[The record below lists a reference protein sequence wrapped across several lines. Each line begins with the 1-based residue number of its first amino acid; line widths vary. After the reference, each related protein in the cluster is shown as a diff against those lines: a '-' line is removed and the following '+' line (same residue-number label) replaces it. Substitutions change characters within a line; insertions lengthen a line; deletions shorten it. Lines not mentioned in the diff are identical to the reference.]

1 MCGGLALLD
10 RRPLLAGVLLG
21 CMIYKPQFGLI
32 LPVVLL
38 AGGHYR
44 AIAGA
49 VLAAGMLVAATL
61 VAFDSGVWAAFVHSL
76 PLTQSVII
84 EHGAAGWEKIQSAF
98 SAARWWGASIGL
110 AWAVQT
116 AVTGLAVLSAVFV
129 ARGVKS
135 EVRNVVV
142 VAAALLS
149 TPYVLDYD
157 LVPLALSIAFMVRD
171 GRARGF
177 LSYEKSL
184 LALVWGV
191 PLIGRIVFQ
200 ATGLPIDLISVLVMA
215 GLALRRAW
223 VFDRSWILDAGDRV
237 AVRLRANRGLA

>member
-1 MCGGLALLD
+1 
-10 RRPLLAGVLLG
+10 
-21 CMIYKPQFGLI
+21 MIYKPQFGLI

-49 VLAAGMLVAATL
+49 MLAAGLLVAATL

-84 EHGAAGWEKIQSAF
+84 EQGAAGWEKIQSAF

-110 AWAVQT
+110 AWAIQT
-116 AVTGLAVLSAVFV
+116 GVTVAAVMSGLFV

-135 EVRNVVV
+135 DVRNVVV

-157 LVPLALSIAFMVRD
+157 LVPLSVAIAFMVRD

-184 LALVWGV
+184 LALVWGM
-191 PLIGRIVFQ
+191 PLVGRIAFQ
-200 ATGLPIDLISVLVMA
+200 ATGLPIDLISVLTMA

-223 VFDRSWILDAGDRV
+223 VFDRSWVVDAGDWF
-237 AVRLRANRGLA
+237 AARLPAGWRLA